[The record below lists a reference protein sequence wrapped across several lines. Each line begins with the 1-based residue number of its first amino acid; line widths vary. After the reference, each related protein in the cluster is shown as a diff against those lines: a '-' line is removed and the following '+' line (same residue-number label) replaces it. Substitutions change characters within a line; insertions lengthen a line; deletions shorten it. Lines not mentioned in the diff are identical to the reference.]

1 MNLQNCFR
9 NAIKIHSRW
18 LLDVLLTLVQYTYPE
33 AELIICLTRHVG
45 ILRYN
50 FVNSLG
56 LFASDGSALSS
67 CHAKLV
73 SPSTLR
79 ASRVTETS
87 PQTTPTIGYNEL
99 IRLHILRFSCLPK
112 FISYIYFGFLEVTDD
127 QTVCVCKNSCNYIYY

>member
-1 MNLQNCFR
+1 ML
-9 NAIKIHSRW
+9 I
-18 LLDVLLTLVQYTYPE
+18 TLVQYTYPE

-79 ASRVTETS
+79 ASRARETETS
-87 PQTTPTIGYNEL
+87 PQIAPTIVYNEL
-99 IRLHILRFSCLPK
+99 IRLHVLRFSCLLK
-112 FISYIYFGFLEVTDD
+112 FISYIYFGLVEVTDD
-127 QTVCVCKNSCNYIYY
+127 QTVCVCKNSCNNI